1 MPPCL
6 ATCQRLSGSLRVGRG
21 LSRVCP
27 RLGKKERA
35 SRVRV
40 ACVLR
45 HSNELNECSIERPL
59 FRLRVWVF
67 CVFWGVDL
75 DIKTGLITT
84 TCCKFGPFRER

>member
-1 MPPCL
+1 M
-6 ATCQRLSGSLRVGRG
+6 
-21 LSRVCP
+21 
-27 RLGKKERA
+27 
-35 SRVRV
+35 RV

-75 DIKTGLITT
+75 DIKLGLITPKNT
-84 TCCKFGPFRER
+84 QNTQNHSDNVLQVWTVS

>member
-1 MPPCL
+1 M
-6 ATCQRLSGSLRVGRG
+6 
-21 LSRVCP
+21 
-27 RLGKKERA
+27 
-35 SRVRV
+35 RV

-75 DIKTGLITT
+75 DIKLGLITPQNT
-84 TCCKFGPFRER
+84 QNTQKLDNVLQVRMLYVGRLQTAHGTRVTHMQVWTVS

>member
-1 MPPCL
+1 M
-6 ATCQRLSGSLRVGRG
+6 
-21 LSRVCP
+21 
-27 RLGKKERA
+27 
-35 SRVRV
+35 RV

-75 DIKTGLITT
+75 DIKLGLITPKNT
-84 TCCKFGPFRER
+84 WEGYRRHTGPELHTCKFGPFRER